1 MCHGSFNVVL
11 IAIALLPSCRQT
23 TETPSAYYI
32 ALNDSVSTAHIAD
45 SLAIIQRE
53 DSLYNL
59 YKKGELFYSPVIR
72 VTEGKEQFLFNEIE
86 EEDSVVA
93 LDATG
98 REAFY
103 RDFRKGMK
111 PELLKAHQLAWSLK
125 EMQMQQAGNGGI
137 GTVMTWLTDT
147 PAAGQPYYKF
157 FIKRMYED
165 RIGTVIPIPFVL
177 VNVKTKEIF
186 LESMNSGAVIS
197 LKEWRRNG
205 GGFKD
210 E

>member
-1 MCHGSFNVVL
+1 MLAVVMFL
-11 IAIALLPSCRQT
+11 SCKQAIKPHSDHYNAALD
-23 TETPSAYYI
+23 
-32 ALNDSVSTAHIAD
+32 DSVAKVNIAD
-45 SLAIIQRE
+45 SLAVLHRE
-53 DSLYNL
+53 DSLYSL
-59 YKKGELFYSPVIR
+59 YKKGELFYSSVIR
-72 VTEGKEQFLFNEIE
+72 VTAGKEQFLFNELE
-86 EEDSVVA
+86 EEDSVVV
-93 LDATG
+93 LDSTG

-157 FIKRMYED
+157 FIKRMYEG
-165 RIGTVIPIPFVL
+165 RIGTVIPIPFIL

-186 LESMNSGAVIS
+186 LESMNSGAIIS